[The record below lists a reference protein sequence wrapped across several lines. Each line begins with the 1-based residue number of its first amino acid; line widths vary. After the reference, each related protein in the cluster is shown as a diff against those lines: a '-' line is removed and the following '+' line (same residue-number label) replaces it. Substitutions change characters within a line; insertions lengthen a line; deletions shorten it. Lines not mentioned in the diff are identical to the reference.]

1 MADALRR
8 SHVLRDREAEF
19 ARLPD
24 GLAITAEQD
33 VALADLR
40 VPDGAAGCAT
50 AVVGAALPLEPN
62 TWVAG
67 PRGQVV
73 WLGPD
78 EWLVSDADERPEALE
93 AALREAVAPH
103 DGAAVDVSA
112 QRTAVRLQGRHARD
126 LLATG
131 CALDLHP
138 SVFAGGPDGG
148 RSAQTTLGLVG
159 VVLLAL
165 DDRGADYR
173 ILVRPSF
180 AGYLADW
187 LLDAAVEFEAPGPAT
202 AL

>member
-1 MADALRR
+1 MAETLPRH
-8 SHVLRDREAEF
+8 HVLEDRRAEF

-24 GLAITAEQD
+24 GLEIIAEPD

-40 VPDGAAGCAT
+40 VPEGAVGTAT
-50 AVVGAALPLEPN
+50 DAVGVALPLEPN
-62 TWVAG
+62 TWVARPG
-67 PRGQVV
+67 GQVV

-93 AALREAVAPH
+93 AALRGAVAPH

-112 QRTAVRLQGRHARD
+112 QRTAVRLRGRHARD

-138 SVFAGGPDGG
+138 SAFGAGH
-148 RSAQTTLGLVG
+148 SAQTTLGLVG

-165 DDRGADYR
+165 DDRGEDYR

-187 LLDAAVEFEAPGPAT
+187 LLDAAVEFEPPGPA
-202 AL
+202 AAV